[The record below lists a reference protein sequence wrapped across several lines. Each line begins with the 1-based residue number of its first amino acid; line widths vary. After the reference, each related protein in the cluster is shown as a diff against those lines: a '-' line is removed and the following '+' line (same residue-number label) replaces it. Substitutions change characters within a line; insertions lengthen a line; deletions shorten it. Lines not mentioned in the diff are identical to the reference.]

1 MHTSLRE
8 ALAALYSRFDAD
20 QLVERYSA
28 AAKLVAEEERRRVR
42 QVGDRVPPFNLTHPE
57 RGYISSSDLL
67 NEGPLIVSFYRGLWC
82 SYCQRDL
89 LGIEEAFPEIR
100 RVNCS
105 VIAFTHG
112 VPSEVGAALKHTTK
126 WPMIDWEE
134 IRVLDHKE
142 RAGLQLADVV
152 AGAFF
157 QAVEMNRGAE
167 TECDSNCA
175 NLLKPVIAAR
185 PSGWTIGYGLKTM
198 PIPTAMNLMESQK
211 ALFEFYGFPKT
222 GWKVGG

>member
-67 NEGPLIVSFYRGLWC
+67 NKGPLIVSFYRGLWC

-105 VIAFTHG
+105 VVAFTRG
-112 VPSEVGAALKHTTK
+112 VTSEIRAALKHTTNISFPIIDDK
-126 WPMIDWEE
+126 DGLIAEQFGLRWSVSDVEQVDAEMGIDLISFRGTRPWILPMQARYLIDQ
-134 IRVLDHKE
+134 D
-142 RAGLQLADVV
+142 G
-152 AGAFF
+152 
-157 QAVEMNRGAE
+157 
-167 TECDSNCA
+167 
-175 NLLKPVIAAR
+175 VIAFANVAFDYDQR
-185 PSGWTIGYGLKTM
+185 TEPA
-198 PIPTAMNLMESQK
+198 AMLP
-211 ALFEFYGFPKT
+211 ALST
-222 GWKVGG
+222 LAAS